1 MSVNLSSPALSYG
14 VNEPLPA
21 ALVAEITSRYIL
33 EREIGRGGAAI
44 VWSAIRRADG
54 RPVAIKLLRPVL
66 AQAVGAQRFLREIRI
81 ASAVTSSALVPLEE
95 AGEVD
100 GLPYYVMP
108 LAEGGS
114 LRDRLKSE
122 RSLHIAEAIAITRTI
137 AQALAALHA
146 AGFVHR
152 DIKPENVLLG
162 KHGEARLADYG
173 IAHAITAAAKDDLT
187 STGVVL
193 GTPPYMS
200 PEQAGGGP
208 LDGRSDVYSLG
219 CLLYEM
225 LAGEPP
231 FHGANPQAVLARHM
245 HEAPPSLRV
254 VRSAVPDALEALTM
268 QMLAK
273 VPADRFDNGNE
284 VIAALDALG
293 TAATFTATGRQA
305 RRTSK
310 LRALTAAAIL
320 SVCGAGAATYWLF
333 LRPATLDPDRV
344 IVFPFAAQSGS
355 SDPSVSQVPMLV
367 GSALDRTAT
376 TKWLDGF
383 SLLTDAERRSALP
396 LETDRA
402 NALARRARARYYIDG
417 AVARIGDSNVV
428 QLRLHDA
435 STGLVVS
442 KTESARERP
451 IGEMALRALVGVL
464 PKLTG
469 LDSVV
474 DVSSLTSH
482 DPAAVDNWLRG
493 ERSYRQSR
501 MAEALRYLELAVAA
515 DSLLA
520 PASFRAAATASWIVK
535 PELALTYIR
544 LALRHSAALSSRQ
557 RTFAF
562 ALESFLS
569 GRADQAIERL
579 RPALQRESETG
590 DSWMLAAEVQLH
602 LLPTVGVDS
611 QIRRGIPATTTWP
624 YESFVQQ
631 ALERAQLL
639 DPGFTPPLAHL
650 AEIAARRGDL
660 QAMSRYV
667 EQLERTNTDSVL
679 VSRMAIME
687 RCIGHGTSQVSWREL
702 GARKTAVL
710 YHVGFLLHAGS
721 SLSARACA
729 TAALKAQLSAD
740 TAQAAEDWGSLV
752 LLHGMRA
759 AEGHTAEALQL
770 VDSAVAGGLRPAV
783 GLYVLDAVAGIDVGT
798 RADAF
803 IAQLLSNIATRPA
816 PSLWLLTLWSA
827 RGGDTTNLS
836 RIHAMLG
843 DRAAQSGQRLD
854 SLMWRVSAAYVARAR
869 GDTILALRLFGALT
883 PSAEQRE
890 VERSLWEPLAP
901 ERLAYAQL
909 LLSHGQAA
917 EAHRVASTFDHP
929 GVIIHELFLRPSL
942 ELRLR
947 AARALGSLTLERQA
961 TQRIRM
967 LDGIP

>member
-1 MSVNLSSPALSYG
+1 MSVNASPTVPSYSAD
-14 VNEPLPA
+14 ESLPA
-21 ALVAEITSRYIL
+21 SFVAEISSRYIL
-33 EREIGRGGAAI
+33 DHEIGRGGAAI
-44 VWSAIRRADG
+44 VWSAMRRVDAH
-54 RPVAIKLLRPVL
+54 PVAIKLLRPVL
-66 AQAVGAQRFLREIRI
+66 AQAVGSQRFLREIRI

-95 AGEVD
+95 SGEID

-114 LRDRLKSE
+114 LRDRLKTE
-122 RSLHIAEAIAITRTI
+122 RSLRIPDAIAITRTI

-162 KHGEARLADYG
+162 ANGDARLADYG
-173 IAHAITAAAKDDLT
+173 IAHAVTAAAKDDLT

-200 PEQAGGGP
+200 PEQASGDV
-208 LDGRSDVYSLG
+208 LDGRSDIYSLG

-225 LAGEPP
+225 LAGETP
-231 FHGANPQAVLARHM
+231 FHGVNSQAVLARHM
-245 HEAPPSLRV
+245 HENPPSLRV
-254 VRSAVPDALEALTM
+254 VRSAVPDALEEFVM
-268 QMLAK
+268 RMLAK
-273 VPADRFDNGNE
+273 VPADRFDNANE

-293 TAATFTATGRQA
+293 DSARVTAAPHHA
-305 RRTSK
+305 RHQWK
-310 LRALTAAAIL
+310 VRAAVAASL
-320 SVCGAGAATYWLF
+320 VLCGAGGIAYWSSLDAA
-333 LRPATLDPDRV
+333 RLDPDRV
-344 IVFPFAAQSGS
+344 IVFPFAAQNGAN
-355 SDPSVSQVPMLV
+355 DASVSQVPMLV

-376 TKWLDGF
+376 TKWVDGF
-383 SLLTDAERRSALP
+383 SLLSEAERRTAFP
-396 LETDRA
+396 LGEDRA

-417 AVARIGDSNVV
+417 AIARVGDSNLV

-435 STGLVVS
+435 STGLLLVS

-451 IGEMALRALVGVL
+451 IGELALRALVGTL

-469 LDSVV
+469 LDSMV

-501 MAEALRYLELAVAA
+501 WPEALRYLELAVAA

-520 PASFRAAATASWIVK
+520 PAACRAAAAASWISK

-544 LALRHSAALSSRQ
+544 LALRHADALSSRQ
-557 RTFAF
+557 RPFAF

-579 RPALQRESETG
+579 RPDLQRETETA
-590 DSWMLAAEVQLH
+590 DAWMLAAEVQLH
-602 LLPTVGVDS
+602 LIPTVGVDS
-611 QIRRGIPATTTWP
+611 QTRRALPPPTTWP
-624 YESFVQQ
+624 YESFVQR
-631 ALERAQLL
+631 ALERAQIL

-650 AEIAARRGDL
+650 AEIAARRGDV

-667 EQLERTNTDSVL
+667 KQLERTNSDSVL
-679 VSRMAIME
+679 ASRMAIME
-687 RCIGHGTSQVSWREL
+687 RCLRDGTDQVNWKEL
-702 GARKTAVL
+702 GARRTSVL
-710 YHVGFLLHAGS
+710 YHVGFVLHAAS
-721 SLSARACA
+721 SPRSRACA
-729 TAALKAQLSAD
+729 TAALTAQLAANN
-740 TAQAAEDWGSLV
+740 AQAAEDWGSLV

-759 AEGHTAEALQL
+759 AEGHTARAMQL

-783 GLYVLDAVAGIDVGT
+783 GLYVLDAAAGIDVGA

-803 IAQLLSNIATRPA
+803 VAQLLNNIATRPA
-816 PSLWLLTLWSA
+816 PSLWLLTIWSA
-827 RGGDTTNLS
+827 RRADTTNLV
-836 RIHAMLG
+836 RIHAMLQE
-843 DRAAQSGQRLD
+843 RTAQSGKRLD
-854 SLMWRVSAAYVARAR
+854 SLMWRVSAAYLARAR
-869 GDTILALRLFGALT
+869 GDTTLALRLFGALT
-883 PSAEQRE
+883 PSAGQGE
-890 VERSLWEPLAP
+890 VERSLWEPLAT
-901 ERLAYAQL
+901 ERFAYAQL
-909 LLSHGQAA
+909 LLGHGEAA

-947 AARALGSLTLERQA
+947 AARALGNPALERQA
-961 TQRIRM
+961 AERIRM
-967 LDGIP
+967 LETIP